1 MLSNAKKILND
12 AKKGKYAV
20 GQYNI
25 NNLEWTKATLEVCQE
40 MKAPVILGTSEG
52 AVKYMGGFNAIVGM
66 VEGLIKD
73 LKITI
78 PVVLHLDHG
87 QSVENCKKAIDA
99 GYKSVMFDGSNLD
112 INENVKRTKEVVNY
126 ANKHNASVEAEVG
139 TVGGNEDGVVG
150 GINYA
155 SLKECES
162 IADTGIT
169 MLAAS
174 LGSVHGH
181 YEGKPKLGFD
191 EMVKYAKATNLP
203 LVLHGGSGIP
213 DDQIKKAIASGEAKI
228 NVNTEIQE
236 AFTKGI
242 RKYIEEKLDRKG
254 TGYDPRKV
262 IGTYAY
268 KNMKETVSEKIKLF
282 GTANKAR

>member
-25 NNLEWTKATLEVCQE
+25 NNLEWTKAVLETCQE

-52 AVKYMGGFNAIVGM
+52 AVKYMGGFHAIVGM
-66 VEGLIKD
+66 VEGLMKD

-99 GYKSVMFDGSNLD
+99 GYKSVMFDGSSLN
-112 INENVKRTKEVVNY
+112 IKENVLKTKEVVEY
-126 ANKHNASVEAEVG
+126 ANKHQASVEAEVG

-155 SLKECES
+155 SLSECES
-162 IADTGIT
+162 IAATGIT

-181 YEGKPKLGFD
+181 YVGKPKLGFK
-191 EMVKYAKATNLP
+191 EMEIYAKATNLP

-213 DDQIKKAIASGEAKI
+213 NEQITKAIAAGEAKI

-236 AFTKGI
+236 AFAKGI
-242 RKYIEEKLDRKG
+242 RRYIEEKLDQKG
-254 TGYDPRKV
+254 MGYDPRKI

-268 KNMKETVSEKIKLF
+268 KNMKDTVAEKITLF
-282 GTANKAR
+282 GTKNKAK